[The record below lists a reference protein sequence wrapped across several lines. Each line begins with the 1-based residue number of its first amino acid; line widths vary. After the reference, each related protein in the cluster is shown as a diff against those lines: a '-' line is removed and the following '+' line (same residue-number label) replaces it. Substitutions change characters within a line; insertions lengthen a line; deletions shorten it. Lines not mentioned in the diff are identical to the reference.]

1 MLITTLKI
9 NTDNSPVLKLWYYHF
24 FFLNY
29 ILEVS
34 NLFSLYGTGMQK

>member
-9 NTDNSPVLKLWYYHF
+9 LTTHQFYNYGITI

-34 NLFSLYGTGMQK
+34 NLFSLYGTVMQK